1 MKDKVFIDTNI
12 LIYAHSQDDNYKQQL
27 ATHLMNDNIDYIIL
41 SNQVINELINILIK
55 KYKLS
60 ITTIK
65 SIVLEIIRVT
75 DVCYFNTQTQ
85 LKALEIQEKYK
96 LQFYDSLIIAT
107 ALENNC
113 TILYSEDMHHNQII
127 ENKLKIINPFV

>member
-65 SIVLEIIRVT
+65 SIVLG
-75 DVCYFNTQTQ
+75 
-85 LKALEIQEKYK
+85 
-96 LQFYDSLIIAT
+96 
-107 ALENNC
+107 NNKG
-113 TILYSEDMHHNQII
+113 Y
-127 ENKLKIINPFV
+127 